1 MMLMKRRIAAGEIVQ
16 RPSSAIKELVENS
29 LDAGSTSISV
39 TVKDGGL
46 DYMLIQDN
54 GCGIRKHDLNLVC
67 ERFTTSKLT
76 TFTDLL
82 SISTF
87 GFRGEALASISHVAR
102 VSIVTKTSQSSC
114 AYKAKYKDGTL
125 LSEIR
130 PCAAVAGTAVTIE
143 DLFYN
148 MQVRRQALQRSA
160 SDEYMRI
167 LDVMVKY
174 SVHYGDRRIAF
185 TCKKLNGTAPD
196 LLTTHDGGT
205 VANIR
210 TAYGVT
216 VAKELLRLQHEAIL
230 DSPSQSSLRID
241 GYISSPSYSSK
252 KPMMIFFINDR
263 LVECAS
269 IRKVIDSAFADFLP
283 KHTHPFVYLSLR

>member
-1 MMLMKRRIAAGEIVQ
+1 MERRIAAGEIVQ

-39 TVKDGGL
+39 TIKDGGL

-54 GCGIRKHDLNLVC
+54 GCGIRKNDLIMVC

-76 TFTDLL
+76 DFADLL

-87 GFRGEALASISHVAR
+87 GFRGEALASISHVAH
-102 VSIVTKTSQSSC
+102 VSIVTKTRQSSC
-114 AYKAKYKDGTL
+114 AYKAKYKDGKL
-125 LSEIR
+125 QSEIR

-148 MQVRRQALQRSA
+148 MQVRRQALQRAA

-167 LDVMVKY
+167 LDVIVRY
-174 SVHYGDRRIAF
+174 SVHFGDRGIAF
-185 TCKKLNGTAPD
+185 TCKKLNGAAPD
-196 LLTTHDGGT
+196 LLTAHTGGT

-210 TAYGVT
+210 AAYGVT
-216 VAKELLRLQHEAIL
+216 VSKELLHLQHEAIL
-230 DSPSQSSLRID
+230 DSSSQSSLHIN
-241 GYISSPSYSSK
+241 GYISGPNYSSK
-252 KPMMIFFINDR
+252 KPVMIFFINDR
-263 LVECAS
+263 LVDCAS
-269 IRKVIDSAFADFLP
+269 IRKVIDSVFADFLP